1 MDHLKFFS
9 KAIIFVNELNKVFS
23 DKYPNIRLYYKLM
36 KKTPVG
42 NTKAIEKHVQLL
54 LEYININTE
63 AIKNKSIKQL
73 QNKNI
78 IFTDKIFLNLTECL
92 NNTDKETRNTMFT
105 HLQLLLYISN
115 PNDELKTILQK
126 TSSSPSTKPEESKFI
141 DDFIG
146 KIESQF
152 NEQEF
157 KDPLSAAMNMMQ
169 SGLFSEIIQNMN
181 DGVKSGSLNPQKL
194 LGSVQGMLGDL
205 TGGSVDINNIL
216 SGQMSNLEI
225 PGGENGENV
234 NIDMNQM
241 FSMVGNL
248 MGGLNGGGSNQGGN
262 TNSNPMNMVSSLLP
276 MLGGLSNSTP
286 SIEELEEQMNKASLD
301 DINKSLD

>member
-9 KAIIFVNELNKVFS
+9 KAILFVNELNKVFS

-36 KKTPVG
+36 KKTPVS
-42 NTKAIEKHVQLL
+42 NTKAIEKHVQLIT
-54 LEYININTE
+54 EYLSTNTE

-73 QNKNI
+73 QSKNI
-78 IFTDKIFLNLTECL
+78 VFTDKIFLNLTECL
-92 NNTDKETRNTMFT
+92 TNSDKETRQIIFT
-105 HLQLLLYISN
+105 HLQLLLYIYN
-115 PNDELKTILQK
+115 PNDELKQILQK
-126 TSSSPSTKPEESKFI
+126 TSSSPSTKPDESKFI

-152 NEQEF
+152 NEKEF

-181 DGVKSGSLNPQKL
+181 DGVKSGTLNPQKL

-216 SGQMSNLEI
+216 NGQMSNLEI
-225 PGGENGENV
+225 PNGENGENV

-248 MGGLNGGGSNQGGN
+248 MGGITGDNSNSN

-286 SIEELEEQMNKASLD
+286 SIDDIEEQMNKASLD
-301 DINKSLD
+301 DINKTLD

>member
-23 DKYPNIRLYYKLM
+23 DKHPNIRLYYKLM

-54 LEYININTE
+54 IEYITTNTE

-73 QNKNI
+73 QPKNI

-92 NNTDKETRNTMFT
+92 SNTDKETRNTMFT

-115 PNDELKTILQK
+115 PNDELKNILQK

-146 KIESQF
+146 KIEHQF

-169 SGLFSEIIQNMN
+169 SGLFSEIIQSMN

-216 SGQMSNLEI
+216 NGQMSNLEI
-225 PGGENGENV
+225 PGGENV

-248 MGGLNGGGSNQGGN
+248 MGGLNGGGNN
-262 TNSNPMNMVSSLLP
+262 TNSNSNPMNMVSSLLP

-286 SIEELEEQMNKASLD
+286 SIEELEEQMNKASVD